1 MRFSMVEASVDALFY
16 LSIFFIVIFFLVS
29 HIIPPFKSLGNILTA
44 GFSGMLSPGSGSQ
57 AVNIDK
63 ALVHLPQYINF
74 YALITSWDFLGVM
87 LIVGVLVSMRY
98 LWKKNKELEFY
109 G

>member
-29 HIIPPFKSLGNILTA
+29 HVIPPFKSLGNILTA
-44 GFSGMLSPGSGSQ
+44 GFSGMLSSGGGSQ
-57 AVNIDK
+57 AVNLDK
-63 ALVHLPQYINF
+63 TLVHLPKYVNF
-74 YALITSWDFLGVM
+74 YALITSWDFLGIM
-87 LIVGVLVSMRY
+87 LVIGVLFSMRY
-98 LWKKNKELEFY
+98 FWKKNRELKFY